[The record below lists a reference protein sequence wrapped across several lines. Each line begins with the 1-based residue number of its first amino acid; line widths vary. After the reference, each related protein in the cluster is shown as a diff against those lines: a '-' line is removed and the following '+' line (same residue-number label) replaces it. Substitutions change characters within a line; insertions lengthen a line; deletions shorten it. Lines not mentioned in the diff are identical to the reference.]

1 MRIRDLLQYA
11 GGAMRARRS
20 RTLLSG
26 LGIAI
31 GITAVTLLTA
41 IGQGLNQFMMAEFTQ
56 FGTNLVGIT
65 PGKQSTTGGPGG
77 VLNNVRPLTIED
89 GEALRRIPEIEA
101 VMAVIQGNAE
111 IEAGN
116 RTRRTTIFGVGHQ
129 SPAIWQNNPERG
141 RFLPDDDPTHPR
153 AFTVLGYKVAA
164 ELFPDRNPIGQIVR
178 IAEGRYRVIGVVQE
192 KGRFLG
198 WDLDDTLFIP
208 TAKALE
214 LFNRESVMEIDFK
227 YRAGADVDRVVEQ
240 ARQILVARHGDDDF
254 TVTTQDQMLEVLG
267 TILNLLTAAVAAIGA
282 ISLVVGAVGIL
293 TIMSITVNERTE
305 EIGLLRAIGAT
316 RRQIGTLFLGEATAL
331 SAVGGLVGLAV
342 GVGVVFTVNVLL
354 PDLPVA
360 NAWHYIAAALMLS
373 VAIGLATGVAPARRA
388 ARIDPIEALRTE

>member
-1 MRIRDLLQYA
+1 MT
-11 GGAMRARRS
+11 ARRS

-26 LGIAI
+26 LGIAV

-77 VLNNVRPLTIED
+77 IVNNVRPLTIED
-89 GEALRRIPEIEA
+89 GEALRRIPDIEA

-116 RTRRTTIFGVGHQ
+116 RARRTTIFGVGHE
-129 SPAIWQNNPERG
+129 SPIIWQSIPERG

-153 AFTVLGYKVAA
+153 AFSVLGYKVAN
-164 ELFPDRNPIGQIVR
+164 ELFPDSNPIGQIVH
-178 IAEGRYRVIGVVQE
+178 IAEGRYRVIGVIQE

-214 LFNRESVMEIDFK
+214 LFNRESVMEVDFK
-227 YRAGADVDRVVEQ
+227 YRTGADVDRIVEQ
-240 ARQILVARHGDDDF
+240 ARQILIARHGDEDF
-254 TVTTQDQMLEVLG
+254 TITTQDQMLEVLG
-267 TILNLLTAAVAAIGA
+267 TILDLLTAAVAAIGG
-282 ISLVVGAVGIL
+282 ISLLVGAIGIL
-293 TIMSITVNERTE
+293 TIMSITVTERID
-305 EIGLLRAIGAT
+305 EIGLLRAVGAT
-316 RRQIGTLFLGEATAL
+316 QRQITLLFLGEATAL
-331 SAVGGLVGLAV
+331 SAAGGLVGLGV
-342 GVGVVFTVNVLL
+342 GVGIVVIVNLTL

-360 NAWHYIAAALMLS
+360 NAWNYIAAALALS
-373 VAIGLATGVAPARRA
+373 VVIGLATGVAPARRA
-388 ARIDPIEALRTE
+388 ARIDPIQALRTE